1 MIVISYLV
9 FCNQKFLAVE
19 EKYSLSTRIIYLIV
33 IYIVVNVSRPLKN
46 QIASRTAWNIV
57 LLEKCSAITAKMH
70 SMAEI
75 ISDLI
80 QKYMG
85 MRARLNFKSYFL
97 IEIYNIII
105 DLCSIPWPWN

>member
-1 MIVISYLV
+1 
-9 FCNQKFLAVE
+9 
-19 EKYSLSTRIIYLIV
+19 
-33 IYIVVNVSRPLKN
+33 
-46 QIASRTAWNIV
+46 
-57 LLEKCSAITAKMH
+57 MH

-85 MRARLNFKSYFL
+85 MSARLNLKSYFL

-105 DLCSIPWPWN
+105 DLCSIPWP